1 MECTSDCRCGDCQ
14 NRRFQKR
21 QYAEVAVVQ
30 TEKKGY
36 GLRTNVSL
44 HASDFVIEYIGE
56 IVGENKRGTRMAQ
69 YDREKSITH
78 FYFMGLTG
86 EAFIDATKK
95 GNLGRFCNHSC
106 NPNCQVEKWV
116 VGDQL
121 RMGIF
126 AKRPIAAGEELVFN
140 YNVDRYGAKSQK
152 CYCGE
157 SNCKG
162 TIGGKTQTEGAPKLT
177 AETIDALGMDE
188 DDAFDMAMA
197 RKNRKKKAE
206 EDDDEYIEGFK
217 PRALDSNA
225 VTQVMASLMQSKD
238 ERWIVVK
245 LLGRLQRC
253 DDERASFQIV
263 RMHGY
268 EILKSTLTKWVN
280 DSNIVLQILDL
291 LNKLPKI
298 ARNKIEKSQIEGPVE
313 QLAESENEEVKNQA
327 SQLLQ
332 AWAQLTMEYRI
343 PRRQRGEESF
353 VSRRDFLRRSR
364 SRSPV
369 KARSPSPEP
378 QKYLSAP
385 TGPKAGVPLRN
396 NFRGPPT
403 QSFPPRPF
411 SRPGGYQSWV
421 PNYTS
426 SQHSGGEASSLANG
440 GTSGLPGTPK
450 GRTDSRLSLDTRLQD
465 IIDSCARENE
475 QKPKLSTPEVATP
488 QSKEYKDNSDT
499 LKQSSRDPQKN
510 FKIAVCIKFAGAFMD
525 GADYCRSLQLSR
537 RLWISTTD
545 A

>member
-1 MECTSDCRCGDCQ
+1 MECTSDCRCGEVCQ
-14 NRRFQKR
+14 NRRFQKKW
-21 QYAEVAVVQ
+21 YGDVSVIQ

-36 GLRTNVSL
+36 GLRTNVEMQ
-44 HASDFVIEYIGE
+44 AGDFVIEYIGE

-106 NPNCQVEKWV
+106 RPNCQVEKWV

-126 AKRPIAAGEELVFN
+126 ARRPIAAGEELAFD
-140 YNVDRYGAKSQK
+140 YNVDRYGAKSQE

-197 RKNRKKKAE
+197 KKNRKKKTE
-206 EDDDEYIEGFK
+206 EDDDEYVEGFK
-217 PRALDSNA
+217 PRPLDGNA

-238 ERWIVVK
+238 DRWIVVK

-253 DDERASFQIV
+253 DDERASFRIV

-268 EILKSTLTKWVN
+268 EILKSALTKWMD
-280 DSNIVLQILDL
+280 DSKVILQILDI

-298 ARNKIEKSQIEGPVE
+298 ARNKIEKSKIEEPVKKLTDRE
-313 QLAESENEEVKNQA
+313 DEEIKSQA
-327 SQLLQ
+327 SGLLE
-332 AWAQLTMEYRI
+332 AWAQLTMKYRI

-353 VSRRDFLRRSR
+353 TSRRDDLRRSR
-364 SRSPV
+364 SRSPA
-369 KARSPSPEP
+369 KIRSPSPEP
-378 QKYLSAP
+378 PKPASVP
-385 TGPKAGVPLRN
+385 TGPKAGVPQRN
-396 NFRGPPT
+396 SFRGPP
-403 QSFPPRPF
+403 SGSLPPRPF
-411 SRPGGYQSWV
+411 PRPNGYQSWV
-421 PNYTS
+421 PNYGAFQQNS
-426 SQHSGGEASSLANG
+426 IEGSPWPSGSPA
-440 GTSGLPGTPK
+440 GLPPTPK
-450 GRTDSRLSLDTRLQD
+450 GRTDTARLSLDTRLQD
-465 IIDSCARENE
+465 LIDSCSKDNE
-475 QKPKLSTPEVATP
+475 QRSKPSTPEVDTP
-488 QSKEYKDNSDT
+488 KSREHKDVSDSV
-499 LKQSSRDPQKN
+499 KQSSRDPQKN
-510 FKIAVCIKFAGAFMD
+510 FKIAVR
-525 GADYCRSLQLSR
+525 ADRIEVFTLPY
-537 RLWISTTD
+537 
-545 A
+545 